1 MTGVQSNE
9 EGLLWTSF
17 AARWRCLSG
26 VIGAGFASGQGN
38 RALFRRSRRDGPYR
52 RRLCACRAAGAVRAS
67 AHPSGRRR
75 RRPAFPACAGRAS
88 GGASAGCA
96 AHCSFCSPPSQA
108 ARCSRP
114 ARSFPRSSGRSATPM
129 PSASPSRRCSPR
141 CFARLKRAGW
151 PSSAAALCGL
161 LPILLIRLLLLLPG
175 EACFLPEGP
184 AGRRSPRGAG
194 RHALRRAERRHDGGR
209 AAHAADPVRAAAAGV
224 RRARRPALR
233 RHADAGHARLS
244 APDAERAH
252 AAAPLRLAQPRP
264 RRGRLS
270 ARRAVPVCGGAV
282 HPVRHALRN
291 DECFCR
297 AFWRAMRG

>member
-1 MTGVQSNE
+1 M
-9 EGLLWTSF
+9 L
-17 AARWRCLSG
+17 AACAELSAL
-26 VIGAGFASGQGN
+26 VWPIRHAYALGFAVTAVLAALLCAFETRGLAVVGRRAVPVFCPFCSSGCCF
-38 RALFRRSRRDGPYR
+38 FRRRS
-52 RRLCACRAAGAVRAS
+52 LLS
-67 AHPSGRRR
+67 
-75 RRPAFPACAGRAS
+75 AGRA
-88 GGASAGCA
+88 
-96 AHCSFCSPPSQA
+96 
-108 ARCSRP
+108 
-114 ARSFPRSSGRSATPM
+114 
-129 PSASPSRRCSPR
+129 
-141 CFARLKRAGW
+141 
-151 PSSAAALCGL
+151 
-161 LPILLIRLLLLLPG
+161 
-175 EACFLPEGP
+175 

-233 RHADAGHARLS
+233 RHADAGYARLS

-291 DECFCR
+291 DESSAALSGALCAADDFR
-297 AFWRAMRG
+297 AVVRGARAHEVRAHCAKRLSDSGRAVRGAAGAARSALPSGGEHVRR